1 MKEKIKKINLKTLSI
16 IGIILSIINFT
27 ILFLTPASESEEFNW
42 LDTIFGLL
50 LVGTFLYLFIFSMLN
65 LFKARKIPSI
75 LAIFLAFFTFIFW
88 GIEAFRI
95 YSKTKPTLIDIGTD
109 FLIVLSLLFLGGFSI
124 LSLNKAIKE
133 PKFSKESSVQLPPKP
148 ESKPKMIIKKILWT
162 LVALFLGISI
172 SLIIQAS
179 LDLYVHLAIP
189 DYLSFYKNP
198 PRWYFQWQTIL
209 SWIGVIFCWLII
221 IFITYKKVGILATK
235 IFSTIFLIIF
245 FSLFM
250 RTFLFETTL
259 LNIPPDS
266 EFTFIPDNTYALV
279 DKISYKIRQPKVGE
293 LVIYREEGT
302 IKRAFGR
309 VSSSK
314 VHQVYPTSQEGIYT
328 GTSIFI
334 PKENIIGRLLVGK
347 IIYVGTQ
354 PISIYFFTISLPL
367 TILIFIFAIF
377 LSRYIFRK
385 IIKTSMANKGKKE
398 ITT

>member
-1 MKEKIKKINLKTLSI
+1 MKEK
-16 IGIILSIINFT
+16 
-27 ILFLTPASESEEFNW
+27 
-42 LDTIFGLL
+42 
-50 LVGTFLYLFIFSMLN
+50 
-65 LFKARKIPSI
+65 
-75 LAIFLAFFTFIFW
+75 
-88 GIEAFRI
+88 
-95 YSKTKPTLIDIGTD
+95 
-109 FLIVLSLLFLGGFSI
+109 
-124 LSLNKAIKE
+124 
-133 PKFSKESSVQLPPKP
+133 
-148 ESKPKMIIKKILWT
+148 IKKILWT
-162 LVALFLGISI
+162 LVALFLGISV

-198 PRWYFQWQTIL
+198 PQWYFQWRTIL
-209 SWIGVIFCWLII
+209 SWIGFIFGWLII
-221 IFITYKKVGILATK
+221 IFIAYKKVGILATK

-250 RTFLFETTL
+250 RAFLFETTL
-259 LNIPPDS
+259 LNVPPDS

-293 LVIYREEGT
+293 LVIYQKEGT
-302 IKRAFGR
+302 IERAFGR

-314 VHQVYPTSQEGIYT
+314 AYQVYPTPREGIYT
-328 GTSIFI
+328 GISTFI

-347 IIYVGTQ
+347 IIYVGAQ

-385 IIKTSMANKGKKE
+385 IIKTSTANKGQKE
-398 ITT
+398 IVT